1 MVNNSDY
8 LPMIHSGM
16 IEFNEKMKSNIDRFN
31 ENLDSLI
38 AEQKRRFTFKHE
50 PQIELPFDAEYKNI
64 VDKINKDYG
73 EKYHHRERLTHAFLS
88 GYLPSGAS
96 IRFRPENYQAIFI
109 NGTEIDSGV
118 DEYVCRAEEGGAEKL
133 NVLVFMPFKGQ
144 GIEYADIPL
153 CEFKM
158 LLHDDEKSPDIRSF
172 IESGEIDT
180 LKYVGDMTWT
190 SSEVCTLRRLE
201 ITGDIYVT
209 GNMRCICL
217 RDLIIPNVTN
227 VPNTNVDCTLKPS
240 LKNVDISNVSGNV
253 ANLCNARFGDL
264 RLNCSKIDGLAES
277 YIDTLD
283 TGNKCIEICAGALK
297 SAMIRKVIIG
307 ANCSLLRGT
316 DTFASSKIVEVEM
329 KNVVPIKIDNRAFL
343 SCRQLKSVSF
353 TQISEMHTLA
363 FSECGSLANLSFIP
377 HSVSTSLYFSY
388 SPLLT
393 EQSCLNIINA
403 LDPDSAVRVSLHT
416 TVKFNMQSV
425 WYCKPDGDN
434 YISCTADDEGAI
446 TQAEALLARGGTI
459 A

>member
-38 AEQKRRFTFKHE
+38 AEQKKRFTFKHE

-73 EKYHHRERLTHAFLS
+73 EKYYHRERLTHAFLS

-201 ITGDIYVT
+201 ITEDIYVT

-217 RDLIIPNVTN
+217 RDLIIPNVTS
-227 VPNTNVDCTLKPS
+227 VPD
-240 LKNVDISNVSGNV
+240 VSGFPKASIV
-253 ANLCNARFGDL
+253 KLDVTNAM
-264 RLNCSKIDGLAES
+264 KIDSLSHVNPQNDLIFKKAISINGFEYACEGRLINTGNSCNYLQLRHCSADELICGMGLTEIGTYGLA
-277 YIDTLD
+277 DMPFLKRVTFN
-283 TGNKCIEICAGALK
+283 NKNL
-297 SAMIRKVIIG
+297 
-307 ANCSLLRGT
+307 
-316 DTFASSKIVEVEM
+316 
-329 KNVVPIKIDNRAFL
+329 
-343 SCRQLKSVSF
+343 
-353 TQISEMHTLA
+353 
-363 FSECGSLANLSFIP
+363 LSFARKSMSGQRNCTTVI
-377 HSVSTSLYFSY
+377 FS
-388 SPLLT
+388 SFSMSGDPWEGESNKVLFNLEFQAPITNACIFGNLQALT

-434 YISCTADDEGAI
+434 YIFCTADDEGAI
-446 TQAEALLARGGTI
+446 TQAEALLARGGTL